1 MANFGT
7 NCHKLG
13 ATFSGKTIN
22 ESYICV
28 GGSRVRSVCGG
39 LSLDLAGLEDIFDLG
54 GALS

>member
-22 ESYICV
+22 ESYIGRALLGPV
-28 GGSRVRSVCGG
+28 
-39 LSLDLAGLEDIFDLG
+39 EDEGPKFQNGQI
-54 GALS
+54 